1 MNKHAIFS
9 LITLIILLMSS
20 CKNDVDIFLEGEETT
35 AVYGYI
41 DCGADTN
48 YLKITKSFIGNAT
61 ELAPQYSASNYD
73 YKLDVRLVGKFAK
86 SPNYITEV
94 ILDTTSVFKPYD
106 PEGLFYSG
114 RDQTLYYTTEK
125 FLENE
130 KYQLIIK
137 RKDGVTV
144 TSEVETIS
152 GSTLKRPT
160 LNINFESDYSNQI
173 QWATNIPLDLAAY
186 YEVVGY
192 FHYKEINTEGST
204 DTVRH
209 TMKWFFGSGTGEELY
224 NSADKKLFI
233 SYKPSSFYTQLAST
247 NNIANNHSDYVQR
260 FSEGFE
266 IVITAT
272 GDELYNYILIQNSNS
287 AIIDTP
293 EYTNIKNGIG
303 IFSSRSVY
311 SKTLPLNEQTLNTLI
326 EDWNFVRVYN

>member
-1 MNKHAIFS
+1 MRKRIIFP
-9 LITLIILLMSS
+9 LISLIILLMSS
-20 CKNDVDIFLEGEETT
+20 CKNEVDIFLEGNETT

-73 YKLDVRLVGKFAK
+73 YKLDVKLVGKFAK
-86 SPNYITEV
+86 SPGHVTSI

-106 PEGLFYSG
+106 PDGLFYSG
-114 RDQTLYYTTEK
+114 RDQVLYYTTEK

-130 KYQLIIK
+130 KYQLIIT
-137 RKDGVTV
+137 RKDGETI
-144 TSEVETIS
+144 TSEIETIS
-152 GSTLKRPT
+152 GFTLRRPMN
-160 LNINFESDYSNQI
+160 NISFESDYSNQI
-173 QWATNIPLDLAAY
+173 QWSTNIPLDLAAY

-192 FHYKEINTEGST
+192 FHYKEINAEGST
-204 DTVRH
+204 DTIRH
-209 TMKWFFGSGTGEELY
+209 TMKWFMGSGTGEELY
-224 NSADKKLFI
+224 NSADKRLFVN
-233 SYKPSSFYTQLAST
+233 YTPSTFYTKLLAT
-247 NNIANNHSDYVQR
+247 DNIANNQSDYVQR

-272 GDELYNYILIQNSNS
+272 GDELYNYILIQNSGS

-293 EYTNIKNGIG
+293 EYTNIENGIG

-311 SKTLPLNEQTLNTLI
+311 SKTLPLNDQTLNTLI
-326 EDWNFVRVYN
+326 KDWKFVRIYN

>member
-1 MNKHAIFS
+1 MKRYSIFS
-9 LITLIILLMSS
+9 LITLITMFMSS

-35 AVYGYI
+35 VVYGYI

-73 YKLDVRLVGKFAK
+73 YKLDVRIVGKFAK
-86 SPNYITEV
+86 SPNHITEI

-114 RDQTLYYTTEK
+114 RDQILYYTTEK

-130 KYQLIIK
+130 RYQLIIQ
-137 RKDGVTV
+137 REDGEKV

-152 GSTLKRPT
+152 GSTLKKPN
-160 LNINFESDYSNQI
+160 LNISFESDYSNQI
-173 QWATNIPLDLAAY
+173 QWATNVPFDLAAY

-192 FHYKEINTEGST
+192 FHYKEISHEGST

-209 TMKWFFGSGTGEELY
+209 TMRWFMGSGTGEELY
-224 NSADKKLFI
+224 NSADKRLFVN
-233 SYKPSSFYTQLAST
+233 YTPSSFYTHLAST
-247 NNIANNHSDYVQR
+247 DNIANNQSDYIQR

-272 GDELYNYILIQNSNS
+272 GDELYNYILIQNSGS

-293 EYTNIKNGIG
+293 EYTNIENGIG

-311 SKTLPLNEQTLNTLI
+311 SKTVPLNEQTLITLI
-326 EDWNFVRVYN
+326 KDWNFVRVYN